1 MRKILAPIA
10 VRHQRQRSRRHA
22 QNIRNILV
30 TIAVAAALLLTH
42 RFLGGQHWLTGE
54 DLATIAATKVNPDL
68 EFDILRGSS
77 SIRRVTDRSTG
88 AQGYFLLSRV
98 LSEEQKLTGPLRMA
112 PCDNILPRWIPVFPK
127 ARNVVCVVVSVNE
140 GERRFVSFIV
150 AEEDLKEASDFYITA
165 LKDLGAGAH
174 VLAKLPGVDFRGGY
188 SDWSHSETGKRVHI
202 KYFTGDWDFRPS
214 HLPLVVID
222 FSEPIAA
229 DAETLTAVFDAYN
242 TAVKSARADNLE
254 PALALRTD
262 EYRERGAPQ
271 GKPNS
276 QAREKALEEM
286 RLLVPLIYSVESAAI
301 DVEAAALAL
310 LADLKIDLPGHPQHG
325 QTVRQTMWVDFA
337 VEKGVW
343 KIGGVM
349 LAPDPAQI
357 KRSPDATFDPNRSS
371 YDLAK
376 KVSLKGRITRVAFET
391 DHTVVAILMSDEEH
405 LAYLDGR
412 AALEANGF
420 KTARL
425 MPLRLV
431 DVKGHPHRT
440 NKFKTAAGDVTLR

>member
-1 MRKILAPIA
+1 MRKILVPIA

-30 TIAVAAALLLTH
+30 TIAVAAALLLTF
-42 RFLGGQHWLTGE
+42 RFLGEQHWLTGE
-54 DLATIAATKVNPDL
+54 DLTTIAATKLNANL
-68 EFDILRGSS
+68 EFDVLRGSS

-88 AQGYFLLSRV
+88 AQGYFLLSRR
-98 LSEEQKLTGPLRMA
+98 LSEGEKLTGPLRMA
-112 PCDNILPRWIPVFPK
+112 PCDDILPRWIPVFPK

-140 GERRFVSFIV
+140 GERRFASFIV
-150 AEEDLKEASDFYITA
+150 AAEDLKEASDFYIAA
-165 LKDLGAGAH
+165 LKDLGTGAH
-174 VLAKLPGVDFRGGY
+174 VLSKSPGVDFRGGY
-188 SDWSHSETGKRVHI
+188 SVWSHSETGKRVMI
-202 KYFTGDWDFRPS
+202 QYFTGDWDFSPS
-214 HLPLVVID
+214 HLPLVVVD

-242 TAVKSARADNLE
+242 TAVKSAKADNLE

-262 EYRERGAPQ
+262 EYRERGAHQ
-271 GKPNS
+271 GKRNP

-286 RLLVPLIYSVESAAI
+286 RFLVPLIYSVESTAI
-301 DVEAAALAL
+301 DVEVAALAL
-310 LADLKIDLPGHPQHG
+310 LADLKIDMPGHPKHG

-337 VEKGVW
+337 VEKGAW

-357 KRSPDATFDPNRSS
+357 KRSPDTTFDPNKSN

-376 KVSLKGRITRVAFET
+376 RVSLKGRIVRVAFET
-391 DHTVVAILMSDEEH
+391 DHTLVAMLMLDEEH
-405 LAYLDGR
+405 LAYMDGR

-425 MPLRLV
+425 MPPRLV
-431 DVKGHPHRT
+431 EVEGHPHRT
-440 NKFKTAAGDVTLR
+440 NKFKTGAGGFTLR